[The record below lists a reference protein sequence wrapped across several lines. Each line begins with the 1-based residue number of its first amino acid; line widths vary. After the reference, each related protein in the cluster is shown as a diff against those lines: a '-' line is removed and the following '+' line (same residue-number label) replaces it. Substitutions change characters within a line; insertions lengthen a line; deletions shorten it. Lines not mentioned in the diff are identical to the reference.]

1 MRSALA
7 LLLCTV
13 AAFAAHGSSGL
24 WRMVPE
30 LGDARMG
37 CHITATNT
45 AAVRVS
51 ITLPPGC
58 HQAITVAMWIRL
70 RIYDRPPHLRV
81 ITGSFWCP
89 DAIDYSRP
97 DLLAGAGGF
106 GTGGVDLT
114 AAGGSIAV
122 PQFPFA
128 GYAAHPTVANSWP
141 RGVYTVAGSSE
152 QIVTVSVGG
161 EDLALG
167 PGAFNRNV
175 IPGPAGGVVISG
187 AGRAEVGI
195 SQTPCHRFYSEMDVS
210 ATSGGL
216 VDETTSV
223 TNELLL
229 CTWRIACV
237 PGGFSYRHTKGR
249 MAAFDEWDNTVQ
261 IPAPGV
267 QGLSSGGHYEVQLY
281 YWGGVLPGDFEVF
294 SPRVFTRWLSD
305 GELERIHLNDVQEIL
320 RRRIPQWRKP

>member
-1 MRSALA
+1 MRIALA

-13 AAFAAHGSSGL
+13 AAFAAHASSGL
-24 WRMVPE
+24 WRMAPE

-37 CHITATNT
+37 CHITATNI
-45 AAVRVS
+45 APARVS

-70 RIYDRPPHLRV
+70 RIYDRSAPPIV
-81 ITGSFWCP
+81 KTGSVWCP
-89 DAIDYSRP
+89 DAIEYSRP

-122 PQFPFA
+122 PQFPFT
-128 GYAAHPTVANSWP
+128 GYAAHPTIADRWP

-195 SQTPCHRFYSEMDVS
+195 SQTPCHRFYS
-210 ATSGGL
+210 ATDAPSTL
-216 VDETTSV
+216 DATTSV
-223 TNELLL
+223 SNEVLL

-237 PGGFSYRHTKGR
+237 PGGFRYHHTKGR
-249 MAAFDEWDNTVQ
+249 MAAFDESDYTEQ

-267 QGLSSGGHYEVQLY
+267 QGLASGGHYEFQLY

-294 SPRVFTRWLSD
+294 NPRVFTRWLSD
-305 GELERIHLNDVQEIL
+305 GELARMHLNGVQEII
-320 RRRIPQWRKP
+320 RRGIPQWR